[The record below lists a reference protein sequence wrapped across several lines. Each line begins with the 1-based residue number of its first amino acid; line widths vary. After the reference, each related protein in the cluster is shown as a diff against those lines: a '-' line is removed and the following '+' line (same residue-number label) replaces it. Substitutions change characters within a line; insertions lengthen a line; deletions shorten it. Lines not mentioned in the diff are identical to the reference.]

1 FLSQG
6 PGPPVNK
13 WQRAPPERLRR
24 PPRVIRLTLRGY
36 GRECV
41 YRVRRRHSQRT
52 RMRLTRCSFVRLLAL
67 AAILLLG
74 IPAQAAQ
81 PGGPEMFRVSAGRP
95 GAIIEAPSGQ
105 EEAELLAFDSS
116 FTAKMLALAPEE
128 SLRADDWPIAPGV
141 RRSVVLTRRDIYA
154 PDARIVMMEG
164 GREVELPRS
173 RLAFFLGEIQDGT
186 QGRVMVSIDPDTGTL
201 GGFSATNEGDFEIG

>member
-52 RMRLTRCSFVRLLAL
+52 RMKLTRCSFVRLLVL
-67 AAILLLG
+67 GAIFLPG

-81 PGGPEMFRVSAGRP
+81 PGEPEMSRVSAGRP
-95 GAIIEAPSGQ
+95 GAIVDAPSGQ
-105 EEAELLAFDSS
+105 GEAELLSFDSS
-116 FTAKMLALAPEE
+116 FTAKLLALAPEE
-128 SLRADDWPIAPGV
+128 SLRADDWPIAPSV
-141 RRSVVLTRRDIYA
+141 RRSVVLTRREIYA
-154 PDARIVMMEG
+154 PDAKIVVIEDG
-164 GREVELPRS
+164 TLREAPRS
-173 RLAFFLGEIQDGT
+173 RLAFF
-186 QGRVMVSIDPDTGTL
+186 
-201 GGFSATNEGDFEIG
+201 EGVVTDASEPGI